1 MPEALT
7 FAPATTR
14 TLDLGPFGVGG
25 SAPLFVIAGPC
36 VLESE
41 DLALR
46 TAEACLQACAA
57 LGVNYIFKSS
67 YDKANRSSVHS
78 YRGPG
83 LTEGVRI
90 LQKVRTT
97 FGCPTLTDYHSAEE
111 AQAAAEGADILQIPA
126 FLVRQTD
133 VVAAGGR
140 TGRVINVKKG
150 QFMAPWDMKN
160 VVEKLEEVGCERIL
174 LTERGA
180 TFGYGNLI
188 VDPRSFY
195 EMRKFGYPVVF
206 DTTHSVQL
214 PGGLGHAT
222 DGKREYIYPQAKAA
236 IGAGIDGL
244 FIETHPNVD
253 AALSDKTNQ
262 LPLEYF
268 TPLLTNLAKLHAVAR
283 EL

>member
-1 MPEALT
+1 MPEALA
-7 FAPATTR
+7 FAPTHTASV
-14 TLDLGPFGVGG
+14 DLGPFAVGG
-25 SAPLFVIAGPC
+25 THPLFVIAGPC

-41 DLALR
+41 DLAMR
-46 TAEACLQACAA
+46 TAEACQRVCAS
-57 LGVNYIFKSS
+57 LGINYIFKSS

-83 LTEGVRI
+83 MMEGVRI
-90 LQKVRTT
+90 LKKVKET

-111 AQAAAEGADILQIPA
+111 AEGAAEGADILQIPA

-140 TGRVINVKKG
+140 TGRAINVKKG

-160 VVEKLEEVGCERIL
+160 VVEKLEEVGCKKIL

-188 VDPRSFY
+188 VDPRSFP
-195 EMRKFGYPVVF
+195 ELKALGYPVVF
-206 DTTHSVQL
+206 DSTHSVQL

-222 DGKREYIYPQAKAA
+222 GGRREYIYPQAKAA

-244 FIETHPNVD
+244 FIETHPDVD
-253 AALSDKTNQ
+253 NALSDKTNQ

-268 TPLLTNLAKLHAVAR
+268 APMLANLARLHAVAR

>member
-1 MPEALT
+1 AK
-7 FAPATTR
+7 
-14 TLDLGPFGVGG
+14 GV
-25 SAPLFVIAGPC
+25 C
-36 VLESE
+36 
-41 DLALR
+41 DR
-46 TAEACLQACAA
+46 

-67 YDKANRSSVHS
+67 YDKVNRSSVKS

-83 LTEGVRI
+83 LAEGVRI
-90 LQKVRTT
+90 LKKVRAT
-97 FGCPTLTDYHSAEE
+97 FGCPTLTDFHSAEE
-111 AQAAAEGADILQIPA
+111 AEPAAEGADILQVPA

-150 QFMAPWDMKN
+150 QFMAPWDMQN
-160 VVEKLEEVGCERIL
+160 VCEKLEEVGNSRIT

-195 EMRKFGYPVVF
+195 ELKKFGYPVVF
-206 DTTHSVQL
+206 DATHSVQL
-214 PGGLGHAT
+214 PGGLGHTT

-244 FIETHPNVD
+244 FIETHPDVD
-253 AALSDKTNQ
+253 HALSDKTNQ

-268 TPLLTNLAKLHAVAR
+268 EPLLARLKALHEVAR
-283 EL
+283 DL